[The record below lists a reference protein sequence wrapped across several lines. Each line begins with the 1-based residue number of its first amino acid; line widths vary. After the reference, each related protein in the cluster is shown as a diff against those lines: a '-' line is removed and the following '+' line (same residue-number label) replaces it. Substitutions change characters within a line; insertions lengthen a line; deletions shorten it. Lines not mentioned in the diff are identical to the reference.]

1 MIYVERLSEPQI
13 LTENK
18 SAWTDAYLASI
29 QAKGY
34 HRPSSKQYGH
44 PKIRETLSLSS
55 FGKCFYCERKLSEKE
70 AEVDHYIETS
80 LHPELAFEWSNLY
93 YSCGRC
99 NRTKPNHQAIPIEN
113 TLNPC
118 AIEDD
123 FAQHL
128 TFEKNFIRARNNSS
142 HGFSTIQ
149 KYSLFRGDLELQ
161 RANELLLFVEKWR
174 EIESAMNRESR
185 STMTPQEY
193 EELLRFRQ
201 KDSAFSLMFT
211 VYLTKYNL

>member
-1 MIYVERLSEPQI
+1 MIYVERLSEPPI

-18 SAWTDAYLASI
+18 SAWTDAYLASV

-44 PKIRETLSLSS
+44 PKIRETLSRSS
-55 FGKCFYCERKLSEKE
+55 FGKCFYCERKLAEDE

-80 LHPELAFEWSNLY
+80 LRPELAFEWSNLY

-99 NRTKPNHQAIPIEN
+99 NRTKPNHQAIPVEN

-118 AIEDD
+118 AVEDD
-123 FAQHL
+123 FALHL
-128 TFEKNFIRARNNSS
+128 TFEKNFIRARNTSS

-149 KYSLFRGDLELQ
+149 KYHLDRGELDLQ
-161 RANELLLFVEKWR
+161 RANELISFIEKWR
-174 EIESAMNRESR
+174 EIESTMNQESR

-193 EELLRFRQ
+193 EDLLRFRQ
-201 KDSAFSLMFT
+201 KDNAFSLMFS
-211 VYLTKYNL
+211 VYLAKYNL